1 MQLIHPGPEE
11 AMLCLRAVRSVVA
24 RAVGIPPSARAMM
37 TAAQRSVLN
46 TDADLDALAPIN
58 PADLAAGISTPGL
71 GDQVIQAMLLGVIA
85 DGEPDPACE
94 KRAEAFATALGVSI
108 PGLRTVRLLCEH
120 HMLLFRLD
128 FLRRSSFRDMIID
141 QYQRHG
147 GIQGVV
153 QALLGMRGLR
163 EDPELARRY
172 IALGDLPEDTL
183 GYAFFRHYRD
193 NGFALP
199 GERTGFPEGAVYHDM
214 THVLSGYG
222 TTVEGETMVGGF
234 TAGYRKVNP
243 FYVLLIP
250 ILSFSTGV
258 NITPS
263 DQPHVSATL
272 ANPGVAAG
280 FIQAIERGAR
290 VNTDLSA
297 SWDYW
302 PLVELPLAEARA
314 RLAIPPL
321 VETN

>member
-1 MQLIHPGPEE
+1 MQLIHPGPDE
-11 AMLCLRAVRSVVA
+11 ALLCLRAVRSVVT
-24 RAVGIPPSARAMM
+24 RADGVQPAARAMM
-37 TAAQRSVLN
+37 TAAQQSILN
-46 TDADLDALAPIN
+46 TDADLDTLTPIS
-58 PADLAAGISTPGL
+58 PAELAAGVTTPGL
-71 GDQVIQAMLLGVIA
+71 GDQVVQAMLLGVLA
-85 DGEPDPACE
+85 DGTPDPDCE
-94 KRAEAFATALGVSI
+94 KRAEAFAAALGVEAL
-108 PGLRTVRLLCEH
+108 GLRTVRLLCEH
-120 HMLLFRLD
+120 QMLLFRLD
-128 FLRRSSFRDMIID
+128 FLRRSSFRDMIRD
-141 QYQRHG
+141 QYRHHG

-153 QALLGMRGLR
+153 QDLLGMRGFR

-234 TAGYRKVNP
+234 TAGYRKVRP

-250 ILSFSTGV
+250 VLSFSTGV

-263 DQPHVSATL
+263 NQPHISATL

-280 FIQAIERGAR
+280 FIEAIERGAR

-297 SWDYW
+297 NWDYW
-302 PLVELPLAEARA
+302 PLVELPLAEARG
-314 RLAIPPL
+314 RLNI
-321 VETN
+321 T

>member
-11 AMLCLRAVRSVVA
+11 AMLCLRAVRSAVV
-24 RAVGIPPSARAMM
+24 RADGPPPAARAMM
-37 TAAQRSVLN
+37 TAAQRLILH
-46 TDADLDALAPIN
+46 TDVDLDGLAPIT
-58 PADLAAGISTPGL
+58 PAELAAGITTSGL
-71 GDQVIQAMLLGVIA
+71 ADQVVQAMLLGILA
-85 DGEPDPACE
+85 DGAPVPECE
-94 KRAEAFATALGVSI
+94 KRVEAFAVALGVGI
-108 PGLRTVRLLCEH
+108 PALRTVRLLCEQ

-128 FLRRSSFRDMIID
+128 FLRRSNFKDMIVD
-141 QYQRHG
+141 QYQHHG
-147 GIQGVV
+147 GIRGVV
-153 QALLGMRGLR
+153 QGLLGMRGFR
-163 EDPELARRY
+163 EDPDLARRY
-172 IALGDLPEDTL
+172 NALGDLRDDTL

-243 FYVLLIP
+243 FYVLLLP
-250 ILSFSTGV
+250 TLSFSTGINV
-258 NITPS
+258 TPA
-263 DQPHVSATL
+263 DQPSVSATL
-272 ANPGVAAG
+272 ANPGVATG

-297 SWDYW
+297 NWDYW

-314 RLAIPPL
+314 RLNI
-321 VETN
+321 V

>member
-24 RAVGIPPSARAMM
+24 RAEGIPPASRAMM

-46 TDADLDALAPIN
+46 TDADLDALAPIT
-58 PADLAAGISTPGL
+58 PAELAAGISTPGL
-71 GDQVIQAMLLGVIA
+71 GDQVVQAMLLGVLA
-85 DGEPDPACE
+85 DGEPDPACAA
-94 KRAEAFATALGVSI
+94 RAEAFATALGVST

-120 HMLLFRLD
+120 QMLLFRLD
-128 FLRRSSFRDMIID
+128 FFRRSNLKDMLID
-141 QYQRHG
+141 QYKHHG
-147 GIQGVV
+147 GIQGLVH
-153 QALLGMRGLR
+153 ALLGLRGFR

-172 IALGDLPEDTL
+172 NALGDLPEDTL

-222 TTVEGETMVGGF
+222 TTVEEETCVGGF

-243 FYVLLIP
+243 FYVLLLPTI
-250 ILSFSTGV
+250 SFSTGV
-258 NITPS
+258 NLTAAN
-263 DQPHVSATL
+263 QPHVTATL

-280 FIQAIERGAR
+280 FIHAIERGAR

-297 SWDYW
+297 NWDYW

-314 RLAIPPL
+314 RLNIPPL
-321 VETN
+321 ETD